1 MWIDAQIK
9 VGFAQILPD
18 KNGMKAKGAALL
30 QWLPEKQ

>member
-18 KNGMKAKGAALL
+18 KNGMKAKGAAFT
-30 QWLPEKQ
+30 PAVA